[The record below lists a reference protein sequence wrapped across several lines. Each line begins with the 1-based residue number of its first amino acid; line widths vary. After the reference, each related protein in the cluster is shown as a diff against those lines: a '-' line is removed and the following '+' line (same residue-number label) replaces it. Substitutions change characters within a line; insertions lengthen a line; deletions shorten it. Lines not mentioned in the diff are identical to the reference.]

1 MYPDLTEY
9 AMLFAIVVAA
19 AVAWLIHWAL
29 LRKGEKIGH
38 NAPSYAARANVALL
52 RPPRALYPW
61 VKPRG
66 VMNLRSLPDDCNGLL
81 LDVDSNY
88 LVQLELKKVLICKH
102 SCT

>member
-1 MYPDLTEY
+1 MVSDLSTY
-9 AMLFAIVVAA
+9 AVAVLFTTAVAA
-19 AVAWLIHWAL
+19 AVAWSLQWASS
-29 LRKGEKIGH
+29 RNKGEKGD
-38 NAPSYAARANVALL
+38 NAHSYAAEAKLALL

-88 LVQLELKKVLICKH
+88 LVQLELKKVLL
-102 SCT
+102 